1 MAYTSVLPVHRLDRS
16 IAYVKDRSKTT
27 KSAGSLEEAIDY
39 ALNREK
45 TEQMIFE
52 DAMGCTC
59 ETAYADMVKTK
70 ERFHKKGGV
79 QGYHL
84 VQSFAEGEVS
94 PKLAHLIGQELAD
107 QLLKGQFEVV
117 ITTHLN
123 TKHYHN
129 HVVWNSVSMEDGH
142 KYHSNSKSYFTEVR
156 QISDQLCRK
165 YGLSVIQTNQGKAMH
180 YAQWKAETEGKPTW
194 RTAIRM
200 DIREA
205 IGVSFSWSQFVR
217 EMEKRGYTWKLN
229 RKYPALKTPEME
241 RYIRLRS
248 LGKGYGEAE
257 IREKILRPK
266 IQKLYGTTFA
276 SFPKQKLTGLQKLY
290 YSYLYRMGVLKQ
302 KPRRSS
308 YAVRSDIRKLDIRIR
323 QMEFLQKEG
332 ITTREELIAYR
343 KPLEEQ
349 VLARMKE
356 RRTLYRKEPGC
367 ERIQEINAELTE
379 LRQKIRLSLQI
390 EKQSLEIEERLRRAE
405 EQERIEEKSGK
416 SKQKEQNR

>member
-16 IAYVKDRSKTT
+16 IEYVKDRAKTT

-45 TEQMIFE
+45 TEQTIFE
-52 DAMGCTC
+52 DAIGCTC
-59 ETAYADMVKTK
+59 ENAYVDMVKTK
-70 ERFHKKGGV
+70 ERFHKKEGV

-94 PKLAHLIGQELAD
+94 PELAHLIGQELAE
-107 QLLKGQFEVV
+107 QLLKGQYEVV

-129 HVVWNSVSMEDGH
+129 HLVWNSVSMVDGR
-142 KYHSNSKSYFTEVR
+142 KYHSNAKSYFTEVR

-180 YAQWKAETEGKPTW
+180 YAQWKAEAEGKPTW

-200 DIREA
+200 DIRDA
-205 IGVSFSWSQFVR
+205 IGVSFSWSQFVK

-229 RKYPALKTPEME
+229 RKHPSLKPPGME

-248 LGKGYGEAE
+248 LGKGFGEAE

-266 IQKLYGTTFA
+266 IQQVYGNTQMQ
-276 SFPKQKLTGLQKLY
+276 FPRRKLTGLQRLY
-290 YSYLYRMGVLKQ
+290 
-302 KPRRSS
+302 
-308 YAVRSDIRKLDIRIR
+308 
-323 QMEFLQKEG
+323 
-332 ITTREELIAYR
+332 
-343 KPLEEQ
+343 
-349 VLARMKE
+349 
-356 RRTLYRKEPGC
+356 
-367 ERIQEINAELTE
+367 
-379 LRQKIRLSLQI
+379 
-390 EKQSLEIEERLRRAE
+390 
-405 EQERIEEKSGK
+405 
-416 SKQKEQNR
+416 